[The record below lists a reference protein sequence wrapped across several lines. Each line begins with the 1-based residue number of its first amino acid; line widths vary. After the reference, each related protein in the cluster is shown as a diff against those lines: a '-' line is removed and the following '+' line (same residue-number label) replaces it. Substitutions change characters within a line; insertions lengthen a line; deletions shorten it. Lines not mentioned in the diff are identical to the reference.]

1 MKEKKTGNV
10 RDRGLNKDV
19 CGASR
24 EVAVDVG
31 MRDRGSSFK
40 SGSQGL
46 QGKRVGANSASV
58 TACGRKGAWPC
69 ANPVRGPFPLLEGK
83 SLIPS

>member
-24 EVAVDVG
+24 EVVVDAG
-31 MRDRGSSFK
+31 MRERGSSFRQ
-40 SGSQGL
+40 SGTSC
-46 QGKRVGANSASV
+46 KRVGANSASV
-58 TACGRKGAWPC
+58 TACCRKGAWPC